1 MLCSAYLCTAK
12 DYNFKLNISGTTST
26 GSTLALSTILSLS
39 STATTLIHI
48 WFVPLISHT
57 VINQLETYTAL
68 LFTNIQLFS
77 YRIHRKFAPFF
88 AQIFAK
94 KFVKCKN
101 LHKKLRKHLRHD
113 YFLAFICANI
123 CTNFWVSKIF
133 AQIFAQLFAQ
143 IFRLKNIRA
152 NFCAIIC
159 SNFWVKTNLRKFF
172 FANICVKFLATY

>member
-1 MLCSAYLCTAK
+1 MNYPGQGLSGRYIIVQMDNGNLPLNLREVTAYGIVGAWNVCEMQET
-12 DYNFKLNISGTTST
+12 GT
-26 GSTLALSTILSLS
+26 GKNLAFI
-39 STATTLIHI
+39 
-48 WFVPLISHT
+48 
-57 VINQLETYTAL
+57 
-68 LFTNIQLFS
+68 S

-159 SNFWVKTNLRKFF
+159 SNFWVKTNFRKFF
-172 FANICVKFLATY
+172 FANICAKCLATY

>member
-1 MLCSAYLCTAK
+1 MELS
-12 DYNFKLNISGTTST
+12 YNFQKFGLEKNDWYFFRLDGSSGPIRKATHWSI
-26 GSTLALSTILSLS
+26 GSMD
-39 STATTLIHI
+39 
-48 WFVPLISHT
+48 FDNPK
-57 VINQLETYTAL
+57 
-68 LFTNIQLFS
+68 S
-77 YRIHRKFAPFF
+77 YRIHRKFAPFL

-94 KFVKCKN
+94 IFVKCKN
-101 LHKKLRKHLRHD
+101 LHKKLRKHLQHD

-133 AQIFAQLFAQ
+133 AQISAQLLAQ

-159 SNFWVKTNLRKFF
+159 SNLWVKTNFPQIL

>member
-1 MLCSAYLCTAK
+1 MKSKTWP
-12 DYNFKLNISGTTST
+12 NWHQHS
-26 GSTLALSTILSLS
+26 LALVVDSCLCVFGSFIKNSRGVDILRPQRKNSPEM
-39 STATTLIHI
+39 A
-48 WFVPLISHT
+48 
-57 VINQLETYTAL
+57 EDGAL
-68 LFTNIQLFS
+68 GLA

-101 LHKKLRKHLRHD
+101 LHKKLRKHLQHD

-123 CTNFWVSKIF
+123 CTNFGVSKILAQTF
-133 AQIFAQLFAQ
+133 AQSFAQ

-152 NFCAIIC
+152 NSCAIIC
-159 SNFWVKTNLRKFF
+159 SNFWVKTNFRKFF

>member
-1 MLCSAYLCTAK
+1 MI
-12 DYNFKLNISGTTST
+12 KLPFFSFSSRLSLDFFILFLPCPSIMKSLDSG
-26 GSTLALSTILSLS
+26 ILSKCK
-39 STATTLIHI
+39 TNWTTGRQWTMYLRDY
-48 WFVPLISHT
+48 P
-57 VINQLETYTAL
+57 
-68 LFTNIQLFS
+68 
-77 YRIHRKFAPFF
+77 YRIHRKF

-123 CTNFWVSKIF
+123 CTNFGVSKIF

-143 IFRLKNIRA
+143 IFRLKNIHV
-152 NFCAIIC
+152 IIC
-159 SNFWVKTNLRKFF
+159 SNFWVKRNLRKFF